1 MNKNIQK
8 VMKKSLEEFDKLE
21 KFSAETKIKEVWTFT
36 VDISECEQFIK
47 TSQQNLLNAIKEEI
61 ESMPDITESEGWEG
75 IKEQSCC
82 PGDDFADGYNKAM
95 NDIIKIISK

>member
-1 MNKNIQK
+1 MEENKN
-8 VMKKSLEEFDKLE
+8 EFNNLPRWSVE
-21 KFSAETKIKEVWTFT
+21 IKEVWTVS
-36 VDISECEQFIK
+36 VDFNESKQFLK

-95 NDIIKIISK
+95 NDFIKMLSK

>member
-8 VMKKSLEEFDKLE
+8 VIEENKNEFNNLPRWSVE
-21 KFSAETKIKEVWTFT
+21 IKEVWTVS
-36 VDISECEQFIK
+36 VDFNESKQFLK

-95 NDIIKIISK
+95 NDFIKIISK